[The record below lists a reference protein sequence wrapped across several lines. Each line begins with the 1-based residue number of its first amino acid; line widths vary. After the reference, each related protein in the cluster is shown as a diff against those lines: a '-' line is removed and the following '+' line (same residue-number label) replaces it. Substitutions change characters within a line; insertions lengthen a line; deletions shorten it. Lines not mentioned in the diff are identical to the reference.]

1 MRLTELALRRAGA
14 ADLEEFQRREGLYPS
29 GQEDILTMQR
39 LTPLLLGYERYM
51 VKPGDT
57 YYRIA
62 TARGTSVR
70 AMLTANPNQNPNLLI
85 PRGRAGEAEC
95 EFVCARLLPACGV
108 VQIEVRPR
116 QIRLPAARERNFR
129 EACRDALRCLIL
141 LAARPDGPRDE
152 VDAVRVHHWHEPQRC
167 APPELLGIHAED
179 APLRR
184 HSIGVLL
191 QKQQQD
197 RRRDPLIR
205 MVAGVIER
213 TARPLP
219 DAQGCDGPAPRRP
232 GNAFL

>member
-1 MRLTELALRRAGA
+1 MIGQRDIRLHGAGQRCHGRRLR
-14 ADLEEFQRREGLYPS
+14 LVERRGP
-29 GQEDILTMQR
+29 DI
-39 LTPLLLGYERYM
+39 
-51 VKPGDT
+51 V
-57 YYRIA
+57 
-62 TARGTSVR
+62 
-70 AMLTANPNQNPNLLI
+70 
-85 PRGRAGEAEC
+85 PRGRAGEAER
-95 EFVCARLLPACGV
+95 EFVCARLLPARGV

-184 HSIGVLL
+184 HGIGVLL
-191 QKQQQD
+191 QKLQQD
-197 RRRDPLIR
+197 RCCDPLVR

-219 DAQGCDGPAPRRP
+219 DAQGRDGPAPRRP